1 MPDAEG
7 ADGLLV
13 HLPSSLQALLLLVG
27 HQSLTGTRSQLSVK
41 ISDIETF
48 LFQDYLSL
56 ANLVTAE
63 VHNASAR
70 VLLASCRLGLSS
82 LIGSLTLLRFGRALL
97 QRRRALAGG
106 TGFLLLAFDCI
117 LVPRL
122 RALAAGRPVLVGIS
136 ILEFHGLLVLPFS
149 TLLLVYCGR
158 ALSRGLARTL
168 CRFAALLWR
177 SLFLRAAF
185 LRFFAAALLT
195 R

>member
-63 VHNASAR
+63 IHCASGRSAR
-70 VLLASCRLGLSS
+70 VLLASCRLGLPS
-82 LIGSLTLLRFGRALL
+82 LVGSLTLLRFGRALL
-97 QRRRALAGG
+97 QRPQALAGG
-106 TGFLLLAFDCI
+106 TGFLLLAFD
-117 LVPRL
+117 
-122 RALAAGRPVLVGIS
+122 
-136 ILEFHGLLVLPFS
+136 
-149 TLLLVYCGR
+149 
-158 ALSRGLARTL
+158 
-168 CRFAALLWR
+168 
-177 SLFLRAAF
+177 
-185 LRFFAAALLT
+185 
-195 R
+195 

>member
-63 VHNASAR
+63 IHYASAR

-97 QRRRALAGG
+97 QRSRALAGG
-106 TGFLLLAFDCI
+106 TGFLLLAFD
-117 LVPRL
+117 
-122 RALAAGRPVLVGIS
+122 
-136 ILEFHGLLVLPFS
+136 
-149 TLLLVYCGR
+149 
-158 ALSRGLARTL
+158 
-168 CRFAALLWR
+168 
-177 SLFLRAAF
+177 
-185 LRFFAAALLT
+185 
-195 R
+195 